1 MQTYHAEK
9 RVRDADHEKRHP
21 TTVAR
26 MQNIALDSPQP
37 FQNDPAVVDKFDQEL
52 PPTKMYPHEG
62 GAGLEHYHEIVGVRT
77 LAQLGKSMSLAGPS
91 HAERIREK
99 VNLDAIG
106 ALNGFV
112 VIKREL
118 TSADH
123 TFVLPPFDSF
133 NEAVRS
139 YLYWRILDVTI
150 LRALQTSQAI
160 NSDCR
165 SEVVDADYETEII
178 EVRGRDKV
186 FCALLP
192 ASVMGD
198 GNCCLHACSVA
209 LWGIQD
215 RLSTLRNALSMMLKE
230 QNKIFYARWKAQ
242 EQAWDAMDAETLGL
256 EKPIERSESQ
266 WLQEWKEILDSADRD
281 HAHLTHIHLYAL
293 AHILQR
299 PIIVFASKETEHTI
313 CRLRG
318 IYLPAEFRDI
328 DSGWRGE
335 KIPVILA
342 YESSHFV
349 PLVCHLKA
357 WPPCR
362 NDKWPM
368 FPIEIDGELLPI
380 LFVDKNKLYE
390 RHSNIVEALKSFISC
405 EKLPEGPLCVKYMIR
420 KERSSDSR
428 CQFESELSTHTLGMI
443 EDFLTECNSV
453 VTQYVHVQK
462 EPSRVEKA
470 AETPPMTPSLLR
482 QDSMLARQLQQM
494 YDEELL
500 NDHTRIPDEWRSTID
515 I

>member
-62 GAGLEHYHEIVGVRT
+62 GAGLEHYHEIVGVR
-77 LAQLGKSMSLAGPS
+77 LSSRCQDFSAAGQ
-91 HAERIREK
+91 

-133 NEAVRS
+133 NEAVRCDERGSS

-150 LRALQTSQAI
+150 LRALQES
-160 NSDCR
+160 NLSR
-165 SEVVDADYETEII
+165 SPGRLTLGNRPRKQLIQIVGADYETEII

-192 ASVMGD
+192 
-198 GNCCLHACSVA
+198 
-209 LWGIQD
+209 
-215 RLSTLRNALSMMLKE
+215 
-230 QNKIFYARWKAQ
+230 

-318 IYLPAEFRDI
+318 TEKQQARLRLRLRYRDLSSCGVQRHRQRMAWREDPRLLEDELI
-328 DSGWRGE
+328 D
-335 KIPVILA
+335 
-342 YESSHFV
+342 
-349 PLVCHLKA
+349 CHLT
-357 WPPCR
+357 
-362 NDKWPM
+362 
-368 FPIEIDGELLPI
+368 LLP
-380 LFVDKNKLYE
+380 YT
-390 RHSNIVEALKSFISC
+390 ALKSFISC

-428 CQFESELSTHTLGMI
+428 YPAHTRRSLRLGARCQFESELSTHTLGMI
-443 EDFLTECNSV
+443 EVSQLAGDLAGPTWEEALRW
-453 VTQYVHVQK
+453 TAGLPHGVQLRCDPVCARSK
-462 EPSRVEKA
+462 RAFQSGKGSRNPSHDPLPA
-470 AETPPMTPSLLR
+470 PSG
-482 QDSMLARQLQQM
+482 
-494 YDEELL
+494 
-500 NDHTRIPDEWRSTID
+500 
-515 I
+515 